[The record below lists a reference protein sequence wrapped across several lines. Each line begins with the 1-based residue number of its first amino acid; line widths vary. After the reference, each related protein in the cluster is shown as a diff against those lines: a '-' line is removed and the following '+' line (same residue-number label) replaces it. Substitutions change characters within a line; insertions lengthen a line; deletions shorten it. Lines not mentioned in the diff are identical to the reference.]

1 MYSLIEPQTD
11 DKKGL
16 PKPSLF
22 DVAFGLQ
29 NLGDTIIVNVGSIYG
44 LVAGDMSLY
53 NKNDRKTSEI
63 YGASKAAV
71 IHLTKYLANYMG
83 KFNVRVNC
91 ISPGGVLNKKLQKK
105 NFIKKYSKKPSLGRM
120 ANSKEILNT
129 LIFLLNEDSDY
140 ITGQNLIV
148 DGGYTLTWMF

>member
-1 MYSLIEPQTD
+1 M
-11 DKKGL
+11 
-16 PKPSLF
+16 
-22 DVAFGLQ
+22 
-29 NLGDTIIVNVGSIYG
+29 NVGSIYG

-83 KFNVRVNC
+83 EFNVRVNC

-105 NFIKKYSKKPSLGRM
+105 TLSK
-120 ANSKEILNT
+120 NT
-129 LIFLLNEDSDY
+129 
-140 ITGQNLIV
+140 Q
-148 DGGYTLTWMF
+148 